1 MNGRTY
7 WLGYRT
13 LSRQNLSRKCL
24 IFDYYHKVRLILKIL
39 IITFLYDV
47 DYQLSNACTFSGCLM
62 GKTQENAKV
71 QQYDIDLN
79 GTVFSGLWTFPLHFH
94 NQRGRGAYT
103 RDKEELELK
112 V

>member
-13 LSRQNLSRKCL
+13 LSGQNLSGKCP
-24 IFDYYHKVRLILKIL
+24 IFDYYHKVRLIREIL
-39 IITFLYDV
+39 TFPCDV
-47 DYQLSNACTFSGCLM
+47 DYQPSNACTFSGCLM
-62 GKTQENAKV
+62 GRTQENAQV
-71 QQYDIDLN
+71 QQYDFGLN
-79 GTVFSGLWTFPLHFH
+79 GTVFTGLWTFPLHFH

-103 RDKEELELK
+103 RNKEELELK